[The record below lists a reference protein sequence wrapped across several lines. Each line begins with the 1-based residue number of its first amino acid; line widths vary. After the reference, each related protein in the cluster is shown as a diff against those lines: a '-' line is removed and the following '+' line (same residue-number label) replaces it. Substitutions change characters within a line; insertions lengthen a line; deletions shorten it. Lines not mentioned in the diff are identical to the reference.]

1 VTEERNTKSWNVR
14 LTTYT
19 CKAILGMRLF
29 CNDGED
35 ALTKRMN
42 THGLP
47 SDPDE
52 ALSYLQT
59 FGKSTCV
66 QCGTDITTMY
76 QDDDSSSGRLTI
88 CQHLICGEC
97 LPAYEEELVS
107 SEEDGRASCPVCGL
121 QGNRKTFVLHPKL
134 NKETHVDVTSGKA
147 PTKLLALLENVER
160 QNVNDKW

>member
-1 VTEERNTKSWNVR
+1 
-14 LTTYT
+14 
-19 CKAILGMRLF
+19 
-29 CNDGED
+29 
-35 ALTKRMN
+35 MN
-42 THGLP
+42 AHGLP

-59 FGKSTCV
+59 FAKSTCV

-76 QDDDSSSGRLTI
+76 QDDEVSSGRLTI

-97 LPAYEEELVS
+97 LPAYEEELDN

-121 QGNRKTFVLHPKL
+121 QGNRKTFVVHPKL
-134 NKETHVDVTSGKA
+134 DNQDHTAVMENKP
-147 PTKLLALLENVER
+147 PTKLLALVNNVER